1 MEGCLSNAHMFQSWL
16 VTPGQLEPSL
26 TVPEM
31 ALSLQ
36 SVIRYSGACEAARRH
51 QQTAVTEQMGAKGQ
65 TLHISCRTGPK
76 SELVVVMV
84 AWGGPWAC
92 CLQSYYTK

>member
-1 MEGCLSNAHMFQSWL
+1 MEGCLSNAHTFQSWL

-36 SVIRYSGACEAARRH
+36 SVIRYSGACDAARRH
-51 QQTAVTEQMGAKGQ
+51 QQTAVTEQMGATGQ
-65 TLHISCRTGPK
+65 TLHLSCSTGTK
-76 SELVVVMV
+76 SELVVVVV

-92 CLQSYYTK
+92 CLQSYYTM

>member
-1 MEGCLSNAHMFQSWL
+1 
-16 VTPGQLEPSL
+16 
-26 TVPEM
+26 M

-36 SVIRYSGACEAARRH
+36 SVIRYSGACDAARRH

-65 TLHISCRTGPK
+65 TLHLSCRMGTK
-76 SELVVVMV
+76 SELVVVVV